1 LSALPC
7 SIKTVSGNDMHLH
20 IQIGLY
26 VVTRRRIRCCKKVS
40 IPTAGGSRRTSRRG
54 GWLLRQAGE
63 TENAK
68 CRGAACLHQHSGAA
82 TSSCRWHGL
91 AGFRPGEAAA
101 SCTASQLAM
110 VEAPLPSSRPPPEA
124 KEAPDLRRWGR
135 RKRRSRPSSA
145 AGEAAS
151 RRSTRAT
158 GVRSRLPVG
167 ALLSTRC
174 RICTARA
181 HRDSPDVRARDRHS
195 FCPPQGPKAATPRL
209 VRCRGR
215 AGRGRTR
222 VTGGRI

>member
-1 LSALPC
+1 MSALPC

-20 IQIGLY
+20 IQIGPY
-26 VVTRRRIRCCKKVS
+26 VVARRRIRCCKKVS
-40 IPTAGGSRRTSRRG
+40 FPTAGGSRRASRHG

-82 TSSCRWHGL
+82 TSSCQWHGL
-91 AGFRPGEAAA
+91 AGFGPGEVVA
-101 SCTASQLAM
+101 SCTVSQLAM
-110 VEAPLPSSRPPPEA
+110 VEAPLSSSRPPPEA
-124 KEAPDLRRWGR
+124 EAPDLRRWGR

-145 AGEAAS
+145 VGEAAS

-158 GVRSRLPVG
+158 RVRSRLPVG
-167 ALLSTRC
+167 ALLSTRR

-181 HRDSPDVRARDRHS
+181 HCDSPDVRSRDRHS
-195 FCPPQGPKAATPRL
+195 FCPPQGPKTATLRL